1 MSKFEI
7 DNFVK
12 NEKLKII
19 EALQKEHLDFELDET
34 QIKALLKVIEIIT
47 KDEFDFVTLSG
58 SAGTGKTQITK
69 LVTRYLEQVSIP
81 YLLATP
87 TNKACG
93 VLSQTTQRDT
103 ITLHKLL
110 SLKPT
115 INILELD
122 FKDLKFSSNSFSSG
136 IPNNGVLIVDECSM
150 INKELFKFIIDK
162 CEHQNSRILFLGDS
176 LQLYPVKEATL
187 SQPFLQ
193 GHQVVLT
200 KIFRQKG
207 DNPILD
213 VLSELRTHCMR
224 KFKVIKSESGNLS
237 IYDN

>member
-1 MSKFEI
+1 MI
-7 DNFVK
+7 TT
-12 NEKLKII
+12 LKT
-19 EALQKEHLDFELDET
+19 A
-34 QIKALLKVIEIIT
+34 
-47 KDEFDFVTLSG
+47 
-58 SAGTGKTQITK
+58 ITK
-69 LVTRYLEQVSIP
+69 LVTRYLEHANIS

-93 VLSQTTQRDT
+93 VLAQITQRDT

-136 IPNNGVLIVDECSM
+136 IPSDGVLIVDECSM

>member
-1 MSKFEI
+1 MITTLKTAI
-7 DNFVK
+7 I
-12 NEKLKII
+12 KII
-19 EALQKEHLDFELDET
+19 
-34 QIKALLKVIEIIT
+34 
-47 KDEFDFVTLSG
+47 
-58 SAGTGKTQITK
+58 
-69 LVTRYLEQVSIP
+69 TRYLEQANIP

-93 VLSQTTQRDT
+93 VLAQTTQRDT

-122 FKDLKFSSNSFSSG
+122 FKDLKFSSDPFSSG

-150 INKELFKFIIDK
+150 INKELFKFIVDK

-176 LQLYPVKEATL
+176 LQLYPVKETTL

>member
-69 LVTRYLEQVSIP
+69 LVTRYLEQASIP

-187 SQPFLQ
+187 SQPF
-193 GHQVVLT
+193 
-200 KIFRQKG
+200 
-207 DNPILD
+207 
-213 VLSELRTHCMR
+213 
-224 KFKVIKSESGNLS
+224 
-237 IYDN
+237 